1 MKKYI
6 GFLTALLLVVFC
18 VGFSGLAEDGDV
30 EEPLTEVLGTEEQ
43 GTEELGTDTT
53 GMEAPGIEAS
63 GTDVSGTDAS
73 GTEASGTE
81 ASGTEES
88 GTDVSGTEALGT
100 DATGLGGFS
109 PEGQAEEVWVSFP
122 ETVDDENLAGDYI
135 AKKMPNRIRLRAVRL
150 SGMSLAEPNRSLYLA
165 LRSRI
170 LSVAS
175 GETGSTVFT
184 IPAAEIFNPRIF
196 TAEDLGVE
204 AIDTGK
210 NTITWAAANAFTTI
224 LEERVNA
231 IDFQAVLQCL
241 MNDCPYEMY
250 WFNKSYYP
258 ATNTFRRGAMR
269 NQETQLYDRLVII
282 GDFTVTLHVSQD
294 YATYTYEDGEAVYS
308 RTEVDPEYG
317 ESVSRAAEKAGE
329 ILDGTAELTDY
340 EKMCAYRD
348 AICALTDYNREAGE
362 DTPYGDPWQLVW
374 VFDGKPN
381 TKVVCEGY
389 AKAFQYLC
397 GLGTAEATAIS
408 VQGRIPAGAHM
419 WNVVAFGGHNYLVD
433 LTNYDLGYDLFMK
446 GYVDGDVSDGY
457 FINYGYGTLK
467 YTYNA
472 GLGWSEEELALFPM
486 DYSEWEEAS
495 KQKLT
500 ITGMTVEEEAFAG
513 DSAIRIVEATDC
525 DIGARAFAGC
535 DNLVLAVLNGCR
547 TEADSFD
554 PTVILWP

>member
-6 GFLTALLLVVFC
+6 GFLTALLLVAFC
-18 VGFSGLAEDGDV
+18 VGFSGLAEDEEV

-43 GTEELGTDTT
+43 GTEASGMDASGTEELGTDTT
-53 GMEAPGIEAS
+53 GMDAPGIEAS
-63 GTDVSGTDAS
+63 GTEALGTDAS
-73 GTEASGTE
+73 
-81 ASGTEES
+81 
-88 GTDVSGTEALGT
+88 GT

-109 PEGQAEEVWVSFP
+109 AEGQAEEVWVSFP

-135 AKKMPNRIRLRAVRL
+135 AKKMPNRIRLRAVWL
-150 SGMSLAEPNRSLYLA
+150 SGMLLAEPNRSLYLA

-170 LSVAS
+170 LSVAA

-204 AIDTGK
+204 AIDTGTNYITKPAADAFAAILDK
-210 NTITWAAANAFTTI
+210 N
-224 LEERVNA
+224 VSA
-231 IDFQAVLQCL
+231 IDFSAVLQCL

-269 NQETQLYDRLVII
+269 DKETQLYDRLVII
-282 GDFTVTLHVSQD
+282 GDFTITLHVSQD
-294 YATYTYEDGEAVYS
+294 YATYAYEDGEAVYS

-317 ESVSRAAEKAGE
+317 ESVTRAAEKAGE

-419 WNVVAFGGHNYLVD
+419 WNVVALGGHNYLVD

-446 GYVDGDVSDGY
+446 GYTDGDVSDGY

-467 YTYNA
+467 YTYND

-535 DNLVLAVLNGCR
+535 DNLVLAVLDGCR

-554 PTVILWP
+554 PAVILWP